1 MIKVSPSI
9 LSADFANLRQDLTA
23 VIKAGSDYLHIDVMD
38 GHYVPNL
45 TFGNP
50 IIERINAIS
59 TIPLDVHLMVTNPS
73 DYYKFLANLKVAMIS
88 FHPSTVYHLHR
99 EIYKIKELGIKA
111 GVALNPGEPISLIEE
126 VLQDIDFVL
135 IMSVNPGYGGQSFI
149 ENSYAKIERLSQIRK
164 EQNLAFEIEIDG
176 GVNNLNAP
184 KLREAGVDIFVA
196 GSYVFKSTNY
206 TTAIASLK

>member
-50 IIERINAIS
+50 IIERINAFS

-73 DYYKFLANLKVAMIS
+73 NYYKFLANIKVAMIS

-111 GVALNPGEPISLIEE
+111 GVALNPGDPISLIEE
-126 VLQDIDFVL
+126 VLQDLDFVL

-206 TTAIASLK
+206 TAAIESLK

>member
-111 GVALNPGEPISLIEE
+111 GVALNPGDPISLIEE
-126 VLQDIDFVL
+126 VLQDLDFVL

-149 ENSYAKIERLSQIRK
+149 ENSYAKIERLSQMRK
-164 EQNLAFEIEIDG
+164 EQNLTFEIEIDG

-206 TTAIASLK
+206 TAAIESLK

>member
-9 LSADFANLRQDLTA
+9 LSADFANLEQDLTA
-23 VIKAGSDYLHIDVMD
+23 VINAGSDFLHIDVMD

-50 IIERINAIS
+50 IIEKINTIS

-73 DYYKFLANLKVAMIS
+73 DYYKFLANLRVAMIS
-88 FHPSTVYHLHR
+88 FHPATVHHLHR

-111 GVALNPGEPISLIEE
+111 GVALNPGDPISMIEE
-126 VLQDIDFVL
+126 VLTDVDFVL

-149 ENSYAKIERLSQIRK
+149 ENTYQKIEKLNRIRK
-164 EQNLAFEIEIDG
+164 ENDFNFKIEIDG
-176 GVNNLNAP
+176 GVNSKNAP
-184 KLREAGVDIFVA
+184 KLIQAGVDIFVA
-196 GSYVFKSTNY
+196 GSFVFKANDYAS
-206 TTAIASLK
+206 AINSLK

>member
-9 LSADFANLRQDLTA
+9 LSADFANLQQDLTA
-23 VIKAGSDYLHIDVMD
+23 VIQAGSDYLHIDVMD

-50 IIERINAIS
+50 IIEKINSIS

-111 GVALNPGEPISLIEE
+111 GVALNPGDSISLVAE
-126 VLQDIDFVL
+126 VLADLDFVL

-149 ENSYAKIERLSQIRK
+149 ENSYDKIERLSQIRK
-164 EQNLAFEIEIDG
+164 EKNLSFKIEIDG

-184 KLREAGVDIFVA
+184 KLKEAGVDIFVA

-206 TTAIASLK
+206 TTAIESLK

>member
-73 DYYKFLANLKVAMIS
+73 NYYKFLANIKVAMIS

-111 GVALNPGEPISLIEE
+111 GVALNPGDPISLIEE
-126 VLQDIDFVL
+126 VLQDLDFVL

-206 TTAIASLK
+206 TAAIESLK

>member
-50 IIERINAIS
+50 IIERINAFS

-111 GVALNPGEPISLIEE
+111 GVALNPGDPISLIEE
-126 VLQDIDFVL
+126 VLQDLDFVL

>member
-73 DYYKFLANLKVAMIS
+73 NYYKFLANIKVAMIS

-111 GVALNPGEPISLIEE
+111 GVALNPGDPISLIEE
-126 VLQDIDFVL
+126 VLQDLDFVL

-149 ENSYAKIERLSQIRK
+149 ENSYAKIERLSQMRK
-164 EQNLAFEIEIDG
+164 EQNLTFEIEIDG

>member
-50 IIERINAIS
+50 IIERINAFS

-111 GVALNPGEPISLIEE
+111 GVALNPGDPISLIEE
-126 VLQDIDFVL
+126 VFQDLDFVL

-149 ENSYAKIERLSQIRK
+149 ENSYAKIERLSQMRK

>member
-50 IIERINAIS
+50 IIERINAFS

-73 DYYKFLANLKVAMIS
+73 NYYKFLANIKVAMIS

-111 GVALNPGEPISLIEE
+111 GVALNPGDPISLIEE
-126 VLQDIDFVL
+126 VLQDLDFVL

-149 ENSYAKIERLSQIRK
+149 ENSYAKIERLSQMRK
-164 EQNLAFEIEIDG
+164 EQNLTFEIEIDG

-206 TTAIASLK
+206 TAAIESLK

>member
-9 LSADFANLRQDLTA
+9 LSADFANLQQDLTA
-23 VIKAGSDYLHIDVMD
+23 VIQAGSDYLHIDVMD

-50 IIERINAIS
+50 IIEKINTIS

-111 GVALNPGEPISLIEE
+111 GVALNPGDSISLVEE
-126 VLQDIDFVL
+126 VLADLDFVL

-149 ENSYAKIERLSQIRK
+149 ENSYDKIERLSQIRK
-164 EQNLAFEIEIDG
+164 EKNLSFKIEIDG

-184 KLREAGVDIFVA
+184 KLKEAGVDIFVA

-206 TTAIASLK
+206 TAAIESLK

>member
-111 GVALNPGEPISLIEE
+111 GVALNPGDPISLIEE
-126 VLQDIDFVL
+126 VLQDLDFVL

>member
-73 DYYKFLANLKVAMIS
+73 NYYKFLANIKVAMIS

-111 GVALNPGEPISLIEE
+111 GVALNPGDPISLIEE
-126 VLQDIDFVL
+126 VLQDLDFVL

-149 ENSYAKIERLSQIRK
+149 ENSYAKIERLSQMRK
-164 EQNLAFEIEIDG
+164 EQNLTFEIEIDG

-206 TTAIASLK
+206 TAAIESLK

>member
-9 LSADFANLRQDLTA
+9 LSADFANLQQDLTA
-23 VIKAGSDYLHIDVMD
+23 VIQAGSDYLHIDVMD

-50 IIERINAIS
+50 IIEKINTIS

-111 GVALNPGEPISLIEE
+111 GVALNPGDSISLVEE
-126 VLQDIDFVL
+126 VLANLDFVL

-149 ENSYAKIERLSQIRK
+149 ENSYDKIERLSQIRK
-164 EQNLAFEIEIDG
+164 EKNLSFKIEIDG

-184 KLREAGVDIFVA
+184 KLKEAGVDIFVA

-206 TTAIASLK
+206 TAAIESLK

>member
-50 IIERINAIS
+50 IIERINAFS

-111 GVALNPGEPISLIEE
+111 GVALNPGDPISLIEE
-126 VLQDIDFVL
+126 VFQDLDFVL

>member
-111 GVALNPGEPISLIEE
+111 GVALNPGDPISLIEE
-126 VLQDIDFVL
+126 VLQDLDFVL

-149 ENSYAKIERLSQIRK
+149 ENSYAKIERLSQMRK
-164 EQNLAFEIEIDG
+164 EQNLTFEIEIDG

>member
-9 LSADFANLRQDLTA
+9 LSADFANLKQDLTA
-23 VIKAGSDYLHIDVMD
+23 VIKAGSDLLHIDVMD

-50 IIERINAIS
+50 VIERINTIS

-73 DYYKFLANLKVAMIS
+73 DYYKFLANLRVAMIS
-88 FHPSTVYHLHR
+88 FHPATVHHLHR

-111 GVALNPGEPISLIEE
+111 GLALNPGDSLSLIEE
-126 VLQDIDFVL
+126 VLSDIDFIL

-149 ENSYAKIERLSQIRK
+149 SNTYHKIEKLNKIRQ
-164 EQNLAFEIEIDG
+164 ENNLTFKIEIDG
-176 GVNNLNAP
+176 GVNDKNAP
-184 KLREAGVDIFVA
+184 KLIEAGADIFVA
-196 GSYVFKSTNY
+196 GSYIFKSNDY
-206 TTAIASLK
+206 ASAINSLK